1 MTIANRPRFTGR
13 SVVLFRE
20 DAVTEGLQM
29 LAGMASTRSTDG
41 ITSYENIGV
50 AVVDAPPEQINT
62 STRAIGESPIL
73 SVEPERYVYPIVDVP
88 ATRKVKPQADFNESQ
103 TTWGLQ
109 ETGVADLDTSISGIG
124 IKVAVIDTG
133 LDFTHPDF
141 QNRKIVSKSFV
152 DDDVQDVGGHGTHCA
167 GTACGSLNPSELPRY
182 GVAYDAELYVGK
194 VFPNQPRPGDD
205 FIYATDADIIQ
216 AMEWAIASG
225 CQIVSM
231 SLGYGVGP
239 GDAYSRIYEAVARR
253 ALNRGTLIIAA
264 AGNESA
270 RSQGDIAPVG
280 GPANCPSIMAVAAID
295 SDLQVADF
303 SCGGIN
309 PEGGEI
315 NIAAPGV
322 DVYSSI
328 PMPNKYA
335 RWDGTSM
342 AAPHVAGIAA
352 LTAQV
357 TGLRGQELW
366 DAVIQNARNI
376 KLPARDVGAGLV
388 QAPSQK

>member
-13 SVVLFRE
+13 SLVLLRE
-20 DAVTEGLQM
+20 DAVAEGLQM
-29 LAGMASTRSTDG
+29 LADIAGTRSADS
-41 ITSYENIGV
+41 ITSYESIGV
-50 AVVDAPPEQINT
+50 AVVDASPEQISIN
-62 STRAIGESPIL
+62 TRAIDDSPIL

-88 ATRKVKPQADFNESQ
+88 TTQKRLPQADFDESQ

-109 ETGVADLDTSISGIG
+109 VTGVADLDTSISGIG
-124 IKVAVIDTG
+124 IKVAVLDTG
-133 LDFTHPDF
+133 LDLTHPDF

-152 DDDVQDVGGHGTHCA
+152 EDDVQDVDGHGTHCA
-167 GTACGSLNPSELPRY
+167 GTACGSLNPSESPRY

-194 VFPNQPRPGDD
+194 VFPNDKNSS
-205 FIYATDADIIQ
+205 ATDADIVQ

-225 CQIVSM
+225 CQIISM
-231 SLGYGVGP
+231 SLGYGVEP
-239 GDAYSRIYEAVARR
+239 GDTYSRVYEAVGRR

-264 AGNESA
+264 AGNGSK

-280 GPANCPSIMAVAAID
+280 GPANCPSIMAVAAVAP
-295 SDLQVADF
+295 DLQIAEF
-303 SCGGIN
+303 SCGAIN

-328 PMPNKYA
+328 PMPQKYE
-335 RWDGTSM
+335 RKPGTSM

-366 DAVIQNARNI
+366 DVIIENAQDI
-376 KLPARDVGAGLV
+376 KLPVQDVGAGLV
-388 QAPSQK
+388 QAPSRK